1 LEEFGLKKNFTKD
14 STSINTNN
22 CDPIPNSLLLLIGCS
37 ICIST
42 YSMLAHSMKRSWEA
56 ERVME
61 WMQSQEWGLMLL
73 DGLLIL

>member
-1 LEEFGLKKNFTKD
+1 
-14 STSINTNN
+14 
-22 CDPIPNSLLLLIGCS
+22 
-37 ICIST
+37 
-42 YSMLAHSMKRSWEA
+42 MLAHSMKRSWEA